1 MGRSLTS
8 ADDYLAILL
17 EHIHPGQRVHP
28 RTLRHLA
35 GKQRWDT
42 ALPPVRDV
50 LELLQ
55 DDAATAD
62 RLRTGPHAAEQIFV
76 TVAGAIYRR
85 RFTAEERERAIID
98 VSNVAWTID
107 ARTPRIAPV
116 ITLVSELR
124 GRGVTEIVGVA
135 DANIRHV
142 IHDAEYLPEV
152 SDRFDRLLT
161 APAGITADEV
171 IINRIAACPAIIISN
186 DRFRDWKKRRGPTA
200 KTVWRLLVPVRRR
213 PDGTFDLGEL
223 GDEITA
229 ERE

>member
-1 MGRSLTS
+1 MGRSVTS

-42 ALPPVRDV
+42 GLPAVQDV

-55 DDAATAD
+55 DDAATMNRLCTAPHVAD
-62 RLRTGPHAAEQIFV
+62 RIFV
-76 TVAGAIYRR
+76 TAAGAIYRR
-85 RFTAEERERAIID
+85 RFTTEERQRAIID

-107 ARTPRIAPV
+107 ARKPRIAPV

-124 GRGVTEIVGVA
+124 ARGVTEIVGVA

-142 IHDAEYLPEV
+142 IYDAEHLAEV
-152 SDRFDRLLT
+152 SDRFDRFRI
-161 APAGITADEV
+161 APAGTTADEM
-171 IINRIAACPAIIISN
+171 IIDCIAASPAVIISN
-186 DRFRDWKKRRGPTA
+186 DRFRDWKKRRNPTA
-200 KTVWRLLVPVRRR
+200 KAVWRLLVPARRR
-213 PDGTFDLGEL
+213 LDGTFDLGEL

-229 ERE
+229 EPG